1 VTQEPPQEHPI
12 VVKLFGRSGSAAAY
26 AIRDFLQRSDV
37 PFEWHH
43 LGLSNEENAQRQLLV
58 LVTVAIRSNCQ
69 LMRSSASKI
78 SLMFLLTWRFIAFLL
93 AALTL
98 AMAFCH
104 LLEMSPKMK
113 DAADGLPQLWSSSRC
128 GNRDGRSDFYH
139 RARNTQSQGRI
150 SILSDSNYGVVLR
163 GGIRH
168 LVRTRVTHQCR
179 NQRVDDHVRAIE
191 LDAVAQSVGA
201 GARSTHRSLSGRI

>member
-1 VTQEPPQEHPI
+1 
-12 VVKLFGRSGSAAAY
+12 
-26 AIRDFLQRSDV
+26 
-37 PFEWHH
+37 
-43 LGLSNEENAQRQLLV
+43 
-58 LVTVAIRSNCQ
+58 
-69 LMRSSASKI
+69 M

-113 DAADGLPQLWSSSRC
+113 DDAALYTTVQADGLPQLWSSSRC

-179 NQRVDDHVRAIE
+179 NQRVDDHVRASE

-201 GARSTHRSLSGRI
+201 GARSTRRSLSGRI